1 LKPWF
6 RFASIMSA
14 TSEFLK
20 GEFTRTLDERY
31 RLSIP
36 QELAEALTAKSNQC
50 VLVKER
56 AGCLSLWPAA
66 LWQAQMQAALE
77 LLQAKLRAGKL
88 EGQLTKVQSLGRLLS
103 TRHTDAQLAGRGRL
117 LIPEGF
123 REFLQVP
130 AGGDCVVIGAAVCVE
145 IWNPTAWRTHLENQL
160 PQFQQLF
167 DQLAS

>member
-1 LKPWF
+1 MP
-6 RFASIMSA
+6 ASND
-14 TSEFLK
+14 FLQ
-20 GEFTRTLDERY
+20 GEFTRTLDDRY

-36 QELAEALTAKSNQC
+36 QELAEALSTKGTEF

-66 LWQAQMQAALE
+66 LWRGQMQASLE
-77 LLQAKLRAGKL
+77 LLHAKLRAGKL
-88 EGQLTKVQSLGRLLS
+88 EGHLAKVQSLGRLLS
-103 TRHTDAQLAGRGRL
+103 TRHTDVQLAGRGRL

-130 AGGDCVVIGAAVCVE
+130 AGGDCMVIGAAVCVE
-145 IWNPTAWRTHLENQL
+145 IWNPTVWRTHLENQL
-160 PQFQQLF
+160 PEFQQLF